1 MVIGAIV
8 FIIALAA
15 CNIIFSPSVFFG
27 AFDAWIREVN
37 SPLIYIIYTVIIGGP
52 GGAIFKIVKLVSNKD
67 IIDNKR
73 KMISQD
79 LE

>member
-1 MVIGAIV
+1 MIGAIV

-15 CNIIFSPSVFFG
+15 CNIIFSPSVLFG

-37 SPLIYIIYTVIIGGP
+37 SPLINILYTVIIGGP
-52 GGAIFKIVKLVSNKD
+52 GGAIFKIGKLVSNKD